1 MYMSK
6 DIVDRSRKY
15 YSKKLKEKVVLHI
28 VKGEYFVEELMNMY
42 NIGSRETIVRWLADY
57 MSKQKRADEK

>member
-1 MYMSK
+1 MHNG
-6 DIVDRSRKY
+6 
-15 YSKKLKEKVVLHI
+15 L
-28 VKGEYFVEELMNMY
+28 EELMNMY